1 MSDSPK
7 KKVIDIYP
15 PKSQKAVFQ
24 LKEESVLIKIESS
37 QKPLEQS
44 SEVLPTER
52 EALVEEEPEN
62 ISAEEDKTLE
72 ELLAAV
78 GEPTEK
84 QLLLPHR
91 FNLKSFLLHFI
102 LPVILIGFVYYLG
115 FVAFTKAEV
124 TISTKKLTLS
134 LPNIKVL
141 VDKNI
146 TAVNTSQRV
155 LPGTLFTFSKTVE
168 QEFKS
173 TGQGKD
179 EEKAKGTIT
188 IINNF
193 STSPQILVANT
204 RFETPDGKIFR
215 LDSRTVV
222 PGATLK
228 DGQLQPASI
237 EAQVT
242 ADQAGPDYNIPP
254 CNTNCKFTI
263 PGFEG
268 TPKFEGFYAISNEA
282 MSGGSFGSVPLVTI
296 EDKTNA
302 EAAVREEMEKQLNED
317 LKNQIPPDLVVLN
330 EAKSSLNIKQL
341 VIDAEVGD
349 VRQSFK
355 VTATG
360 ELMVIAFK
368 QQDLIQILQA
378 QFEPQKP
385 EKYDYCQEPTI
396 EYLDI
401 SPKFSSGTLQLT
413 LSVSQT
419 LCYRLSPEEI
429 KNTLAGKNQEELDVY
444 LKSLEGVEQAQVK
457 LFPFWLK
464 KIPTN
469 PQKINLKIN

>member
-37 QKPLEQS
+37 QKSLEQS

-102 LPVILIGFVYYLG
+102 LPVILIGSVYYLG

-193 STSPQILVANT
+193 LPH
-204 RFETPDGKIFR
+204 
-215 LDSRTVV
+215 
-222 PGATLK
+222 LK
-228 DGQLQPASI
+228 
-237 EAQVT
+237 
-242 ADQAGPDYNIPP
+242 
-254 CNTNCKFTI
+254 F
-263 PGFEG
+263 
-268 TPKFEGFYAISNEA
+268 
-282 MSGGSFGSVPLVTI
+282 
-296 EDKTNA
+296 
-302 EAAVREEMEKQLNED
+302 
-317 LKNQIPPDLVVLN
+317 
-330 EAKSSLNIKQL
+330 
-341 VIDAEVGD
+341 
-349 VRQSFK
+349 
-355 VTATG
+355 
-360 ELMVIAFK
+360 
-368 QQDLIQILQA
+368 
-378 QFEPQKP
+378 
-385 EKYDYCQEPTI
+385 
-396 EYLDI
+396 
-401 SPKFSSGTLQLT
+401 
-413 LSVSQT
+413 
-419 LCYRLSPEEI
+419 
-429 KNTLAGKNQEELDVY
+429 
-444 LKSLEGVEQAQVK
+444 
-457 LFPFWLK
+457 
-464 KIPTN
+464 
-469 PQKINLKIN
+469 

>member
-24 LKEESVLIKIESS
+24 LKEESVVIQIEPLKKS
-37 QKPLEQS
+37 QEQS
-44 SEVLPTER
+44 SKVLPPEKET
-52 EALVEEEPEN
+52 LVEEEPEN

-78 GEPTEK
+78 GEPAEK
-84 QLLLPHR
+84 QLLLPRH

-102 LPVILIGFVYYLG
+102 LPVILIGSVYYLG
-115 FVAFTKAEV
+115 FVAFTKADIAI
-124 TISTKKLTLS
+124 TAKKLTLS

-155 LPGTLFTFSKTVE
+155 LPGTLFIFPKTVE

-237 EAQVT
+237 EAKVT

-268 TPKFEGFYAISNEA
+268 TPKFEGFYAISQEA
-282 MSGGSFGSVPLVTI
+282 MSGGSFGSVPLITA
-296 EDKTNA
+296 EDEKNA
-302 EAAVREEMEKQLNED
+302 ETAILEEINKQLNED
-317 LKNQIPPDLVVLN
+317 LKNQIPADLIVLD

-341 VIDAEVGD
+341 ASDAEVGD
-349 VRQSFK
+349 FRQSFK

-360 ELMVIAFK
+360 ELRVIAFK
-368 QQDLIQILQA
+368 KQDLVQILQA
-378 QFEPQKP
+378 QFDPQKP

-396 EYLDI
+396 EYLKVL
-401 SPKFSSGTLQLT
+401 PNFSSGTLQLT

-419 LCYRLSPEEI
+419 LCYHLSPEEI
-429 KNTLAGKNQEELDVY
+429 KNTLAGKNQEELNVY
-444 LKSLEGVEQAQVK
+444 LKSLEGVEEAQVK
-457 LFPFWLK
+457 LFPFWLR